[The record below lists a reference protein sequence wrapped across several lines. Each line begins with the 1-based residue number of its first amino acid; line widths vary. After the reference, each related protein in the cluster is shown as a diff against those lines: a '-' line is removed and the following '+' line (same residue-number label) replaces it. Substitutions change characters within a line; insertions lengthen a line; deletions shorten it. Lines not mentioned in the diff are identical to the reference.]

1 MMTSTAIK
9 ISRFQNPRWW
19 WLPSLKIK
27 NSQYLRDGWTSF
39 DNIWHD
45 DVSQLSRPFYQI
57 KFCTFKNLIW
67 SPIAIWEIEKNH
79 DISKTFAPISAEF

>member
-1 MMTSTAIK
+1 VVAAI
-9 ISRFQNPRWW
+9 F
-19 WLPSLKIK
+19 K
-27 NSQYLRDGWTSF
+27 NQYLRDGWTSF